1 MAGSVQRPSRR
12 RLVSWSRDPHQEGA
26 NNHGRGD
33 QDRAGVAR
41 AAQPRPVPG
50 AARGRD
56 RAAVHRQVHLRQGG
70 GRLPLR
76 RLRQRA
82 VPLRRQVRL
91 RHRLAQL
98 HRAGQRHRGRA
109 APAQQPRHGPHRGHL
124 RPLRLPPGPRLPR
137 RPGPDRPALLHQ
149 QPVAG
154 PGQLALVTP
163 ASSRGRLGCAVP
175 ETMEEPGLAEEHQRD
190 QPAYNVLKTWAFDDW
205 GLYGRGDELLAR
217 ALARRLG
224 GRGVTRLA
232 MVRRDARAPYPVDAD
247 ERQALDEVYKTQLTG
262 ADLVWAGTRELRDE
276 LAALNPRTVL
286 HPIGADQGLA
296 GGAPAAELAGLP
308 RPLIIYAGSMR
319 AYLNVG
325 LIRGTADRLKEASFV
340 FVGPAA
346 DFLQPLVAGL
356 RNVHVIGPRPYRLLP
371 DYLAAADVAIA
382 PPQVAP
388 ATRAVV
394 PEKLFGYLAAGLPV
408 VTTEIAGAEELRRL
422 VWIARDPSEFARA
435 IQGALKR
442 DRERRRALRQAAVSP
457 LSWDAIAA
465 HTVASVDAV
474 RAGAELPD
482 PPELKLPA
490 IPGFLAR

>member
-1 MAGSVQRPSRR
+1 VYLFAPTSQPDRHEAALDATVAMLER
-12 RLVSWSRDPHQEGA
+12 EGA
-26 NNHGRGD
+26 FTS
-33 QDRAGVAR
+33 
-41 AAQPRPVPG
+41 
-50 AARGRD
+50 
-56 RAAVHRQVHLRQGG
+56 
-70 GRLPLR
+70 PL
-76 RLRQRA
+76 LM
-82 VPLRRQVRL
+82 
-91 RHRLAQL
+91 L
-98 HRAGQRHRGRA
+98 H
-109 APAQQPRHGPHRGHL
+109 
-124 RPLRLPPGPRLPR
+124 
-137 RPGPDRPALLHQ
+137 
-149 QPVAG
+149 
-154 PGQLALVTP
+154 
-163 ASSRGRLGCAVP
+163 
-175 ETMEEPGLAEEHQRD
+175 GLAH
-190 QPAYNVLKTWAFDDW
+190 PFA
-205 GLYGRGDELLAR
+205 GELAS
-217 ALARRLG
+217 RLG

-247 ERQALDEVYKTQLTG
+247 ERQALDLVYKTQLSG
-262 ADLVWAGTRELRDE
+262 ADLVWAGTRELREE
-276 LAALNPRTVL
+276 LTGINPRTVL

-296 GGAPAAELAGLP
+296 SGTPAAELAGLP
-308 RPLIIYAGSMR
+308 KPLIIYAGSMR

-325 LIRGTADRLKEASFV
+325 LIRGTADRLREASFV

-382 PPQVAP
+382 PHQVAP

-408 VTTEIAGAEELRRL
+408 VTTEIAGAAELRRL

-442 DRERRRALRQAAVSP
+442 DRERRRSLRQAAVSP

-474 RAGAELPD
+474 RAGADLPD

>member
-1 MAGSVQRPSRR
+1 M
-12 RLVSWSRDPHQEGA
+12 
-26 NNHGRGD
+26 
-33 QDRAGVAR
+33 
-41 AAQPRPVPG
+41 
-50 AARGRD
+50 
-56 RAAVHRQVHLRQGG
+56 
-70 GRLPLR
+70 
-76 RLRQRA
+76 
-82 VPLRRQVRL
+82 
-91 RHRLAQL
+91 
-98 HRAGQRHRGRA
+98 
-109 APAQQPRHGPHRGHL
+109 
-124 RPLRLPPGPRLPR
+124 
-137 RPGPDRPALLHQ
+137 
-149 QPVAG
+149 
-154 PGQLALVTP
+154 
-163 ASSRGRLGCAVP
+163 
-175 ETMEEPGLAEEHQRD
+175 AEEQQRGD
-190 QPAYNVLKTWAFDDW
+190 QPAYNVLKTWAYDDW

-217 ALARRLG
+217 ALARHPRVGRVFHVQPPIDPAELRSRFSDPRWEQDMEGQLRRLKGLQDDGVYLFAPTSQPDRREAALDATVAMLEREGAFTKPLLMLHGLAHPFAGELASRLG

-247 ERQALDEVYKTQLTG
+247 ERQALDEVYKTQLSG
-262 ADLVWAGTRELRDE
+262 ADLVWAGTRELREE

-286 HPIGADQGLA
+286 HPVGADQGLA
-296 GGAPAAELAGLP
+296 GGTPAAELAGLP

-325 LIRGTADRLKEASFV
+325 LIRGTADRLREASFV

-346 DFLQPLVAGL
+346 DFLQPLVTGL

-371 DYLAAADVAIA
+371 DYLAAADVAVA
-382 PPQVAP
+382 PHQVAP

-408 VTTEIAGAEELRRL
+408 VTTEIAGAAELRRL
-422 VWIARDPSEFARA
+422 VWIARDPSEFARG

-442 DRERRRALRQAAVSP
+442 DRERRRALRQAAVAP

>member
-1 MAGSVQRPSRR
+1 
-12 RLVSWSRDPHQEGA
+12 
-26 NNHGRGD
+26 
-33 QDRAGVAR
+33 
-41 AAQPRPVPG
+41 
-50 AARGRD
+50 
-56 RAAVHRQVHLRQGG
+56 
-70 GRLPLR
+70 
-76 RLRQRA
+76 
-82 VPLRRQVRL
+82 
-91 RHRLAQL
+91 
-98 HRAGQRHRGRA
+98 
-109 APAQQPRHGPHRGHL
+109 
-124 RPLRLPPGPRLPR
+124 
-137 RPGPDRPALLHQ
+137 
-149 QPVAG
+149 
-154 PGQLALVTP
+154 
-163 ASSRGRLGCAVP
+163 
-175 ETMEEPGLAEEHQRD
+175 MEEQGLAEERREQRD

-217 ALARRLG
+217 ALARHPRVGRVFHVQPPIDPAELRSRFRDPRWEQDMEGQLRRLKGLEDDGVYLFAPTSQPDRREAALDATVAMLEREGAFSKPLVMLHGLAHPFAGELASRLG

-232 MVRRDARAPYPVDAD
+232 MVRRDVRAPYPVDAD
-247 ERQALDEVYKTQLTG
+247 ERQALDEVYKTQLSE
-262 ADLVWAGTRELRDE
+262 ADLVWAGTGELREE

-286 HPIGADQGLA
+286 HPVGADQGLA
-296 GGAPAAELAGLP
+296 GGTPAAELAGLP

-325 LIRGTADRLKEASFV
+325 LIRGTADRLREASFV

-346 DFLQPLVAGL
+346 DFLQPLVTGL

-371 DYLAAADVAIA
+371 DYLAAADVAVA
-382 PPQVAP
+382 PHQVAP

-408 VTTEIAGAEELRRL
+408 VTTEVAGAAELRRL

-442 DRERRRALRQAAVSP
+442 DRERRRALRQAAVGP

-465 HTVASVDAV
+465 HTLASVDAV
-474 RAGAELPD
+474 RAGADLPD